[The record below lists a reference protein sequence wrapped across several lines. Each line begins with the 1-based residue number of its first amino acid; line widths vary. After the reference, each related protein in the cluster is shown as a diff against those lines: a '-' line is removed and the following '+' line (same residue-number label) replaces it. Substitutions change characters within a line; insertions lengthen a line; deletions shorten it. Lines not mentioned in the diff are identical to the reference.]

1 MRLVFLGTPD
11 AAVPTLRA
19 LVAAGHEVV
28 AVVTRPDR
36 RRGRGGALSPSPVAV
51 AARELGLPVHHRVSD
66 VVDLGA
72 QWGVV
77 VAYGAIV
84 PAAVLERLPMLN
96 VHFSLLPRWRGAAPV
111 ERAILAGDE
120 ETGVSI
126 MSLEPT
132 LDTGPVHARARTTVT
147 GKTAGELTSEL
158 ATLGA
163 ALIVEVLAD
172 PHRLDEPVAQVGAA
186 TYAEKVQ
193 PDEWRVRVDDGVALA
208 ERRVRL
214 ERAFIT
220 LPGTRLRIVRVSRS
234 DAGVPAGR
242 LEAPDGHPTLGFP
255 DGALRLDEVRPD
267 GGRTMVATAW
277 WRGWRVG
284 ECAWGSGDLPNLEP

>member
-1 MRLVFLGTPD
+1 MKLVFLGTPE

-19 LVAAGHEVV
+19 LVAAGHDVL

-36 RRGRGGALSPSPVAV
+36 RRGRGGALSPSPVAI
-51 AARELGLPVHHRVSD
+51 AARELGVPVHHRVSE

-72 QWGVV
+72 EWGVV

-132 LDTGPVHARARTTVT
+132 LDTGPVHARARTPVA
-147 GKTAGELTSEL
+147 GKTTGELTAEL
-158 ATLGA
+158 ATRGA
-163 ALIVEVLAD
+163 ELIVEVLAD
-172 PHRLDEPVAQVGAA
+172 PRRLSEPVAQVGEA

-193 PDEWRVRVDDGVALA
+193 PDELRVRVEDGVARA
-208 ERRVRL
+208 GRRVLL

-220 LPGTRLRIVRVSRS
+220 LGGTRLRVVRAAASPAS
-234 DAGVPAGR
+234 VPAGR

-255 DGALRLDEVRPD
+255 DGALRLEEVRPD
-267 GGRTMVATAW
+267 GGRTMSGDAW
-277 WRGWRVG
+277 WRGWRAG
-284 ECAWGSGDLPNLEP
+284 SCAWGSVDLSNLEP